1 MDRKPPLKGSFSGR
15 RSGRGSDGGLENE
28 AGAKRNGLEPRG
40 GKASSARPVSLKGA
54 ALRLLSRREFSRHE
68 LAARLRPKAESPEAL
83 EQVLD
88 EVQARKF
95 QSDDRFTESLV
106 HRRSHQFGMR
116 RIEFELEQHRIA
128 PATAANTLARLS
140 ITERDR
146 ALAVWQRRFA
156 SPASDVNE
164 KAKQYR
170 FLAQR
175 GFDGDTISWVL
186 KQVQKPL

>member
-1 MDRKPPLKGSFSGR
+1 M
-15 RSGRGSDGGLENE
+15 
-28 AGAKRNGLEPRG
+28 
-40 GKASSARPVSLKGA
+40 SLKGA